1 MSNMLRFLTSKVL
14 KPAYDPYN
22 PTQEPEVKD
31 GDWRIEIANGYG
43 QSLVVA
49 EGPKSVAIQRLQYII
64 SDAQEAIYIINNEHK
79 RDTKTKETV

>member
-14 KPAYDPYN
+14 KPAYDPEDPLY
-22 PTQEPEVKD
+22 PEIKD
-31 GDWRIEIANGYG
+31 EDWRIEIANGYG